1 VLETKETATEKTK
14 SSIGAAGR
22 TAIVATVALGAALGW
37 SFRSSFFYLA
47 QFWEKDSNYSHG
59 WMIVPFALVIL
70 WQRREV
76 LETLTPRTNIWGFVT
91 LAALLAF
98 RAYLYEQNEQ
108 WIEAALI
115 PPVVAALVLAVAGW
129 QVLRWAL
136 PAVIYLY
143 FMVPL
148 PPRFNDL
155 LASPLQT
162 VATLGAVQVLKVL
175 RLPVLSEGNII
186 YIGTQHVEV
195 AEACRGLSMLL
206 SFAALITLMV
216 ILVRRP
222 IWERVLLVLS
232 IIPIAL
238 FCNIIRISVTAVAYW
253 YKNQEVHTVHDWAG
267 YAMMVLALGLVLLEL
282 KVMSWVIVE
291 ERDRGPALLRAAYG
305 PNPGTR

>member
-1 VLETKETATEKTK
+1 VVEIKETPTEKAPISAT
-14 SSIGAAGR
+14 GR
-22 TAIVATVALGAALGW
+22 VAIVATVALLAAFGW
-37 SFRSSFFYLA
+37 SFRSSFVYLA
-47 QFWEKDSNYSHG
+47 QFWEKDSNYSYG
-59 WMIVPFALVIL
+59 WLIVPFALVIL
-70 WQRREV
+70 WYRRQA
-76 LETLTPRTNIWGFVT
+76 LEEITPRANIWGFVA

-115 PPVVAALVLAVAGW
+115 PPVIAALVLAVGGW
-129 QVLRWAL
+129 LVLRWSL

-162 VATLGAVQVLKVL
+162 VATLGAVQVLRVL
-175 RLPVLSEGNII
+175 RLPVLSEGNVI
-186 YIGTQHVEV
+186 YVGMQHLEV

-206 SFAALITLMV
+206 AFAALITLTV
-216 ILVRRP
+216 ILNPRP
-222 IWERVLLVLS
+222 IWERVMLILS

-253 YKNQEVHTVHDWAG
+253 YYNREMHTVHDWAG
-267 YAMMVLALGLVLLEL
+267 LAMMVLALGLVLLEL
-282 KVMSWVIVE
+282 KLMSWVVVE
-291 ERDRGPALLRAAYG
+291 EGGRGPTLLQAAYG
-305 PNPGTR
+305 SNAGSR